1 MPAKSNSDRLDR
13 LDRIATFINNT
24 NWFRIRSFF
33 LSYLSIDLRG
43 KIVSAAP
50 NAHDLAI
57 PRHLKQNVGGVSA
70 PHFCVGHDI
79 PHRESLTGGLESG
92 DNPSPFIRSKHVP
105 AATFDQVVGATKQL
119 L

>member
-1 MPAKSNSDRLDR
+1 

-92 DNPSPFIRSKHVP
+92 DNPSPFIRSKHVSSATSATLM
-105 AATFDQVVGATKQL
+105 AAGF
-119 L
+119 